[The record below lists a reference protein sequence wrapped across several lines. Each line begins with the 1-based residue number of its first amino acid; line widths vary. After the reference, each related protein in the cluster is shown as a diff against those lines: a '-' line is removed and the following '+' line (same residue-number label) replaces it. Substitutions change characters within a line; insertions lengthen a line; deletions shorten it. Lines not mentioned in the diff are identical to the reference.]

1 MQSRAARLARGW
13 VTGAFATV
21 VAAVLHVAAG
31 GVAPSALALV
41 LGLVFAGLLG
51 TALTGR
57 RPSLPRL
64 AIAVGLSQAAFHLGF
79 SVIGAGDGV
88 ATATSGH
95 HASVAFTAA
104 AGMPRAAHNDGPLM
118 WVAHVAAGALT
129 IAFLVGAERALWR
142 MLSSAARLVASA
154 FRSPS
159 VVGLPRPARGSM
171 ASSLPRRAASALLS
185 TTLSRRGPP
194 VFGLS

>member
-21 VAAVLHVAAG
+21 VAAVLHVSAG
-31 GVAPSALALV
+31 GIAPSALAIGLA
-41 LGLVFAGLLG
+41 LVFAGLLG

-64 AIAVGLSQAAFHLGF
+64 AVAVGLSQAAFHLGF
-79 SVIGAGDGV
+79 SVIGAGGGV
-88 ATATSGH
+88 AATASGH
-95 HASVAFTAA
+95 HAAFAFTAGE
-104 AGMPRAAHNDGPLM
+104 GMSHAAHQDGPLM

-142 MLSSAARLVASA
+142 MLSSAARFVATA

-159 VVGLPRPARGSM
+159 VVPLPRAVRASIVSAR
-171 ASSLPRRAASALLS
+171 PRRAAGALLA

-194 VFGLS
+194 AFGIS